1 MKAFRHLFRKL
12 DQMLDGHNISQEER
26 FFNSIFGYEDIKKL
40 LLRCIFAKEPT
51 HVLLIGP
58 PGCCKTVFLLGM
70 ASGLDNKTYFM
81 DATSASG
88 PGIIDYL
95 FENDIKYLL
104 VDEIDKLQRRDQSV
118 LLNLMENNVLVETKV
133 CKTRK
138 KEMMVSVIATCND
151 ISKISNALKSR
162 FIVLQLEEYT
172 YDQFLGIAKHL
183 LAKIYGMN
191 EVISAT
197 IADAIWNSGSKDV
210 RDLLK
215 VGKLAKTP
223 EDVEWVVRTLQRYNT
238 RI

>member
-1 MKAFRHLFRKL
+1 MKAFSHLFRKL
-12 DQMLDGHNISQEER
+12 DQIIDGHTISHEER
-26 FFNSIFGYEDIKKL
+26 FFSSIYGYEDIKKL
-40 LLRCIFAKEPT
+40 FMRCILAKEPT

-58 PGCCKTVFLLGM
+58 PGCCKTVFLLEM
-70 ASGLDNKTYFM
+70 ARGLDNKKYFM

-104 VDEIDKLQRRDQSV
+104 VDEIDKLQRKDQSV
-118 LLNLMENNVLVETKV
+118 LLNLMENNVLIETKV

-138 KEMMVSVIATCND
+138 KEIKLSVFATCND
-151 ISKISNALKSR
+151 IAKISNASRSR

-172 YDQFLGIAKHL
+172 YDQFLEIAKHL
-183 LAKIYGMN
+183 LAKKYGMN
-191 EVISAT
+191 EVLST
-197 IADAIWNSGSKDV
+197 MIAHSIWSSGSKDV

-215 VGKLAKTP
+215 VGKLAKSP
-223 EDVEWVVRTLQRYNT
+223 EDVEWVVRTLQRYST

>member
-1 MKAFRHLFRKL
+1 MKIFRHLFRKL
-12 DQMLDGHNISQEER
+12 DQMMDDYTISQEER
-26 FFNSIFGYEDIKKL
+26 FFSSIYGYDDIKKL
-40 LLRCIFAKEPT
+40 LMRCISAKEPT

-58 PGCCKTVFLLGM
+58 PGSCKTVFLLEM
-70 ASGLDNKTYFM
+70 DRGLDNKTYFT

-95 FENDIKYLL
+95 K
-104 VDEIDKLQRRDQSV
+104 DQSV
-118 LLNLMENNVLVETKV
+118 LLNLMENNVLIETKV

-138 KEMMVSVIATCND
+138 KEMKVSVFATCND
-151 ISKISNALKSR
+151 IAKISNALRSR
-162 FIVLQLEEYT
+162 FIVLLLEEYA

-191 EVISAT
+191 EVLSAM

-215 VGKLAKTP
+215 VGKLAKSP

-238 RI
+238 RSNLA

>member
-1 MKAFRHLFRKL
+1 MKVFGHIFRKL
-12 DQMLDGHNISQEER
+12 DQIVDGYIISHEER
-26 FFNSIFGYEDIKKL
+26 FFSSIYGYEDIKKL
-40 LLRCIFAKEPT
+40 LMRCIFAKEPT
-51 HVLLIGP
+51 YVLLIGP
-58 PGCCKTVFLLGM
+58 PGCCKTVFLLEM
-70 ASGLDNKTYFM
+70 ARGLDNKAYFM

-88 PGIIDYL
+88 AGIIDYL

-104 VDEIDKLQRRDQSV
+104 VDEIDKLQRKDQSV
-118 LLNLMENNVLVETKV
+118 LLNLMENNVLIETKV

-138 KEMMVSVIATCND
+138 KEMKVSVFGTCND